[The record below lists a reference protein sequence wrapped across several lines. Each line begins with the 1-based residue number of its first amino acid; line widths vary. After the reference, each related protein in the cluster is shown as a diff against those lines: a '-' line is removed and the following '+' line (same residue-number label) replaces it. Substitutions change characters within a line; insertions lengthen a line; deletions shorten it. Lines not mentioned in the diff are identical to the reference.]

1 MVLESI
7 VLATLAVGAIS
18 LVGVVS
24 LSMDDKL
31 LHRLLPI
38 LVALAGGAMLAT
50 AFFDLLPEA
59 IGASGV
65 GRAMPLVLGGIVLF
79 LLIERFLHMHHH
91 HKHHHKAD
99 AKECPVTYLTLI
111 GDTIHNFVD
120 GTLIAAAYLAS
131 PQIGVLTTLSII
143 SHEIPHEI
151 GDFSLLIWGGF
162 SKTKAIIFNCLS
174 ALAALAGGVITFY
187 AASAI
192 PGLVSVLLPLAAG
205 QFIYIACVDLAP
217 ELHKEKDARRSLVQ
231 LAAFGF
237 GICIIVLGGM
247 LLPELH

>member
-7 VLATLAVGAIS
+7 ILATLAVGAIS
-18 LVGVVS
+18 LVGVIS

-59 IGASGV
+59 IGTSGV
-65 GRAMPLVLGGIVLF
+65 DKTMPIVLGGVVLF

-99 AKECPVTYLTLI
+99 AKECPVTYLTLV

-120 GTLIAAAYLAS
+120 GTLIAAGFIAS
-131 PQIGVLTTLSII
+131 PGIGVLTTLSII

-162 SKTKAIIFNCLS
+162 SRTKAIVFNCLS
-174 ALAALAGGVITFY
+174 ALAALAGGVLTFY
-187 AASAI
+187 AANAV

-217 ELHKEKDARRSLVQ
+217 ELHKEKDTRRSLIQ
-231 LAAFGF
+231 LAAFGA
-237 GICIIVLGGM
+237 GIAIIVVGGM
-247 LLPELH
+247 LLPEIH